1 LEQKKSLQAKAI
13 DEAPK
18 VRSFLVKADTPES
31 NVSEE
36 LAAVNEKL
44 YNLRLTVVRN
54 LADLQLAVF
63 FCFPNS
69 TWSSQM
75 VGVFG
80 MINAVVGIYQT
91 CRDNARKQ

>member
-1 LEQKKSLQAKAI
+1 MLEQKKSLQAKAI
-13 DEAPK
+13 DAAPK
-18 VRSFLVKADTPES
+18 VRSFIVKTDTP
-31 NVSEE
+31 VSEE